1 MITDG
6 RTLNAVS
13 GTSQRDGNRLSS
25 ETSAYLLQHSHNP
38 VDWYPWGEEA
48 LRRAREEDKPLLI
61 SIGYSACH
69 WCHVMEQESFE
80 DADTAALMNRLYVC
94 IKVDR
99 EERPDIDQ
107 VYMDAVTRL
116 TGGGGWPLTVFCRP
130 DGSPFYGGTYFPD
143 EPRGG
148 LPSFRQVLSSVAE
161 VYRARREDVDH
172 AAEQILQ
179 TLDRRIEGPPAATPG
194 VPELIR
200 GAQLIMRS
208 ADRQRGGF
216 GGGPKFPTPTNLEL
230 LLTALDFLPQEE
242 VEAVAAHCAL
252 TCQEMARRG
261 LYDQLGGGFYRY
273 CVDEGWTIPHFEK
286 MLYDQ
291 GLLLRVYSEV
301 CRRSGGARNLV
312 WPMRET
318 VEYLR
323 REMAAPDGGFY
334 ASQDA
339 DSEGEEGR
347 YHVWT
352 PQQVEAEL
360 GERASAF
367 GEAYGVTA
375 RGNFEGGRTHLID
388 LARRPREEFAEERA
402 LLLGARQKRVPPAT
416 DHKRV
421 AAWNGYVISGL
432 ARVGSM
438 LDDPEIVANAA
449 EAADFVLQEMLDED
463 GRLLRVYDR
472 GRAHVPAFLDD
483 HAALLDACLDLY
495 RAGASDRFL
504 ATAIH
509 LAEEIG
515 ERFFDTEAGDLF
527 FTPADGEALV
537 HRPRSDHDGATPHAA
552 GLACLG
558 LIRVAQLAG
567 SRALQSTAE
576 RVIESYSPELEGVP
590 HAYPTLLQAVAL
602 LSRGVSVAVIV
613 GDPKM
618 PDTRALALRARQA
631 LLPHD
636 AVVAVV
642 PGADAPPGIDPR
654 WLEGRQALDG
664 KATAYVCRGAE
675 CSLPVTD
682 PHDLE
687 KLEGSA

>member
-1 MITDG
+1 MRQG
-6 RTLNAVS
+6 S
-13 GTSQRDGNRLSS
+13 NRLAN
-25 ETSAYLLQHSHNP
+25 ETSAYLLQHSRNP
-38 VDWYPWGEEA
+38 VDWHPWGEEA
-48 LRRAREEDKPLLI
+48 LSRAREEDKPLLI

-80 DADTAALMNRLYVC
+80 DPETAALMNRLYVC

-99 EERPDIDQ
+99 EERPDVDQ

-148 LPSFRQVLSSVAE
+148 LPSFRQVLSSLAD
-161 VYRARREDVDH
+161 VYDSRREDVDQ

-179 TLDRRIEGPPAATPG
+179 ALAQKLEGPASATPG
-194 VPELIR
+194 VPALQS
-200 GAQLIMRS
+200 GARLIMRS

-216 GGGPKFPTPTNLEL
+216 GEGPKFPTPTNLEL
-230 LLTALDFLPQEE
+230 LLTALDFLPREE
-242 VEAVAAHCAL
+242 ARPMAEHCTL

-273 CVDEGWTIPHFEK
+273 CVDGGWTIPHFEK

-291 GLLLRVYSEV
+291 GLLLRSYSEV
-301 CRRSGGARNLV
+301 WRRSGGADELV

-318 VEYLR
+318 VDYLR

-352 PQQVEAEL
+352 PQQLEAVL
-360 GERASAF
+360 GERAGAF

-375 RGNFEGGRTHLID
+375 QGNFEGGRTHLID
-388 LARRPREEFAEERA
+388 LARGPREEFAEERA
-402 LLLGARQKRVPPAT
+402 LLLGVRQQRVPPAT

-432 ARVGSM
+432 ARVGSL
-438 LDDPEIVANAA
+438 LDDPEIVADAA
-449 EAADFVLQEMLDED
+449 EAADFVLQEMLDDD
-463 GRLLRVYDR
+463 GRLLRIYDR

-483 HAALLDACLDLY
+483 HAALLDACLELY
-495 RAGASDRFL
+495 RAGAGERFL
-504 ATAIH
+504 APALH
-509 LAEEIG
+509 LAAEIG
-515 ERFFDTEAGDLF
+515 ERFFDPEAGDLF
-527 FTPADGEALV
+527 FTPVDAEALV
-537 HRPRSDHDGATPHAA
+537 HRPRSDHDGATPNAA

-558 LIRVAQLAG
+558 LIRAAQLSG
-567 SRALQSTAE
+567 SHSLQSIAE
-576 RVIESYSPELEGVP
+576 RVVESYAPEIERVP
-590 HAYPTLLQAVAL
+590 HAHPTLLRGVAL
-602 LSRGVSVAVIV
+602 LARGVSLAIIV

-618 PDTRALALRARQA
+618 PDSAALVLRARRT
-631 LLPHD
+631 LLPDD
-636 AVVAVV
+636 AVVVV
-642 PGADAPPGIDPR
+642 PPGADAPRGVDPR
-654 WLEGRQALDG
+654 WLEGREPADN
-664 KATAYVCRGAE
+664 KATAYICRGTQ
-675 CSLPVTD
+675 CSLPITNPD
-682 PHDLE
+682 DLE
-687 KLEGSA
+687 AIEERT

>member
-1 MITDG
+1 MQHG
-6 RTLNAVS
+6 
-13 GTSQRDGNRLSS
+13 GNRLAG
-25 ETSAYLLQHSHNP
+25 ETSAYLLQHSQNP
-38 VDWYPWGEEA
+38 VDWHPWGEQA

-69 WCHVMEQESFE
+69 WCHVMEHESFE
-80 DADTAALMNRLYVC
+80 DPETAALMNRLYVC

-99 EERPDIDQ
+99 EERPDVDQ
-107 VYMDAVTRL
+107 VYMDAVVRL

-148 LPSFRQVLSSVAE
+148 LPSFRQVLSSVAD
-161 VYRARREDVDH
+161 VYRSRREDVDQ

-179 TLDRRIEGPPAATPG
+179 SLARKLEGPPSAAPG
-194 VPELIR
+194 VPALLE
-200 GAQLIMRS
+200 GAKLVMRT
-208 ADRQRGGF
+208 ADRRRGGF
-216 GGGPKFPTPTNLEL
+216 GGAPKFPTPTNLEL
-230 LLTALDFLPQEE
+230 LLTALDFLSREE
-242 VEAVAAHCAL
+242 AQAMAEHCL
-252 TCQEMARRG
+252 FTCHEMARRG

-291 GLLLRVYSEV
+291 GLLLRVYAEMF
-301 CRRSGGARNLV
+301 RLGEGAHDLV

-318 VEYLR
+318 VDYLR

-352 PQQVEAEL
+352 PQQVEAAL
-360 GERASAF
+360 GERARAF
-367 GEAYGVTA
+367 DEAYGVTA

-388 LARRPREEFAEERA
+388 LARRPREEFAGERA
-402 LLLGARQKRVPPAT
+402 LLLAARQRRVPPAT

-421 AAWNGYVISGL
+421 TAWNGYVISGL
-432 ARVGSM
+432 ARVGSL
-438 LDDPEIVANAA
+438 LDDPEIVAEAA
-449 EAADFVLQEMLDED
+449 EAADFVLQEMRDDD

-495 RAGASDRFL
+495 RAGAGGRFL
-504 ATAIH
+504 ARALH
-509 LAEEIG
+509 MAAEIG
-515 ERFFDTEAGDLF
+515 ERFFDPEAGDLF
-527 FTPADGEALV
+527 FTPEDGEALV
-537 HRPRSDHDGATPHAA
+537 HRPRSDHDGATPDAA

-567 SRALQSTAE
+567 SHSLQSIAE
-576 RVIESYSPELEGVP
+576 RVIASYAPELERAP
-590 HAYPTLLQAVAL
+590 HAYSTLLRAVAL
-602 LSRGVSVAVIV
+602 LSRGVSVAIIL

-618 PDTRALALRARQA
+618 PDTAALALRARRV
-631 LLPHD
+631 LLPED
-636 AVVAVV
+636 AVVVV
-642 PGADAPPGIDPR
+642 DPGAVAPPGIDPR
-654 WLEGRQALDG
+654 WLEGRKAVDE
-664 KATAYVCRGAE
+664 KATAYVCRGTQ
-675 CSLPVTD
+675 CSLPVTNPD
-682 PHDLE
+682 DLE
-687 KLEGSA
+687 RRG